1 MSVTFKLV
9 GHGLT
14 IQSLSRR
21 ISGLVGICSNGDI
34 AGVIGTTRKTP
45 QRNLHVSC
53 LPQPAYSGNTLK
65 LLNATE
71 RSNNHAIIRLYSSPS
86 ENSSLGE
93 LVYKGRVAK
102 GLRALKIFSLSTSAI
117 GLLAQPYLLITYQN
131 MPLVAALPI
140 FATLNCFVFVNP
152 LLIHYIAKKYVT
164 HLYFNSDT
172 KVFTATILTFFA
184 RQENISFT
192 AADVTVPDVPNMFA
206 MLTVRG
212 RPLFVHE
219 DDFTSIEVYKHL
231 MGFDRPLKF
240 LHEDAVNPSYQ
251 DKTNP

>member
-1 MSVTFKLV
+1 MSVSFKLISR
-9 GHGLT
+9 GL
-14 IQSLSRR
+14 IGPLFSRR
-21 ISGLVGICSNGDI
+21 LSGL
-34 AGVIGTTRKTP
+34 AGVCSSVDITGVMGTARTTSQP
-45 QRNLHVSC
+45 NLHLSC
-53 LPQPAYSGNTLK
+53 LPQK

-71 RSNNHAIIRLYSSPS
+71 RPNNHTIIRLYSSTS
-86 ENSSLGE
+86 EDSSLGH

-152 LLIHYIAKKYVT
+152 LLIHFIAKKYVT
-164 HLYFNSDT
+164 ELYFNPDT
-172 KVFTATILTFFA
+172 KVFTAYLLTFFA
-184 RQENISFT
+184 RRQVITFT
-192 AADVTVPDVPNMFA
+192 AADVAVPDVPNMFA

-240 LHEDAVNPSYQ
+240 LGEDAVNPSYQ
-251 DKTNP
+251 HQDKTNT